1 MKTILIIIFSTFILF
16 TVCFTACNKKE
27 QNDKSKTTS
36 IPTSGNL
43 TIGIDESLRPAMDPE
58 IVMFSHYY
66 KDAHIT
72 PLYLPEKQVV
82 EKLLNNEI
90 QTGIICR
97 NFNKEEI
104 ESLKSAYQHIV
115 ESFKLAEDAIVPVV
129 NKNCPVNDISYT
141 DLKKILSGQIT
152 TWKQINPS
160 SDDKSPIN
168 VVMTASSSVSRYFSN
183 QNGTTAPIKSYAL
196 DTTSEVIEYVK
207 NNPHG
212 LGLLGGSWFYQRGDK
227 YPDIKIL
234 NYTDSSS
241 NLNDSQQDLFRGI
254 YAITHEPFKGLG
266 TGFISFIA
274 SQKGQMI
281 IEAAG
286 MTPFKSISRE
296 IQISHSF
303 KD

>member
-1 MKTILIIIFSTFILF
+1 MKTLLIIFLSTFIVF
-16 TVCFTACNKKE
+16 TGCSKKE
-27 QNDKSKTTS
+27 QEDKSKVTS
-36 IPTSGNL
+36 LPTSGYL
-43 TIGIDESLRPAMDPE
+43 TIGIDESLRPAIDPE

-97 NFNKEEI
+97 DFNDDEKESI
-104 ESLKSAYQHIV
+104 KGAIQHIV
-115 ESFKLAEDAIVPVV
+115 ESFKIADDAIVPVV
-129 NKNCPVNDISYT
+129 NKSIPINDISYS

-152 TWKQINPS
+152 TWEQINPVS
-160 SDDKSPIN
+160 SDKSPIN
-168 VVMTASSSVSRYFSN
+168 VVMTASSSVSRYFTN

-196 DTTSEVIEYVK
+196 DTTSEVIDYLK

-212 LGLLGGSWFYQRGDK
+212 LGILGGSWFYQRGDK
-227 YPDIKIL
+227 FPEIKVL
-234 NYTDSSS
+234 DYKNTDSGDDYQAYFKREVYII
-241 NLNDSQQDLFRGI
+241 N
-254 YAITHEPFKGLG
+254 HEPFKGLG
-266 TGFISFIA
+266 AGFISFIA

-296 IQISHSF
+296 IKILDSF
-303 KD
+303 QD